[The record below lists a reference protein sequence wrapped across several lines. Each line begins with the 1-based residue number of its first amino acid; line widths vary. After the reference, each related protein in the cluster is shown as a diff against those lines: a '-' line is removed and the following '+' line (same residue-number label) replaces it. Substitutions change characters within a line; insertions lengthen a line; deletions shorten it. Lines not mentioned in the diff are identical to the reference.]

1 MSDKEIQR
9 FSRVEYGDDT
19 TLILSER
26 LLNSLFDHI
35 KDGLNRTEQLV
46 QDMSKVVIVTS
57 EKQDDT
63 GKIIENFKNEY
74 KEYHVNLIQALDE
87 SKKCIM
93 SSSKDNTSEH
103 NNTRESIEELNNDI
117 LNIKDSIFKFFVTV
131 SAINTVIALVTSILA
146 WYVFFVDK

>member
-1 MSDKEIQR
+1 MAEKEIKR
-9 FSRVEYGDDT
+9 FSRVDYGDDT

-74 KEYHVNLIQALDE
+74 KEYHISLIHVLDE
-87 SKKCIM
+87 SKKCIV
-93 SSSKDNTSEH
+93 SSSRDNTDEH
-103 NNTRESIEELNNDI
+103 KSTRELIEELNNDI
-117 LNIKDSIFKFFVTV
+117 LNIKDNIFKFFVTV
-131 SAINTVIALVTSILA
+131 SAINVVIALVTSILA